1 MTITA
6 HVYQIYIA
14 ASPEQVW
21 TAITDSAWTSRYFH
35 SVSFVEPLV
44 AGRPYATVVA
54 DGSAAVDGMVEELTP
69 PAPGVAGRFVQT
81 WHVLYDAAMA
91 EEPPSRVE
99 WTVEEA
105 GDGLTRVR
113 LVHGDL
119 AQSPLTWANVRTGWV
134 WVLDGMKTLLET
146 GSPLPPRAEVRS
158 GAVADSDAVEGDW
171 HRRQGAEANN
181 AAWDLIDSADRTDI
195 DEEDLLR
202 TAYAA
207 AYHWQRAAGAT
218 PANEARADYLLARAL
233 LATGQ
238 PAAGLRS
245 ADRCLAVCTANGLA
259 DFDLAFAHEARFR
272 ALSALDRP
280 DEAAAER
287 TAAISVVIANPGD
300 REVVEREFASA
311 W

>member
-1 MTITA
+1 
-6 HVYQIYIA
+6 
-14 ASPEQVW
+14 
-21 TAITDSAWTSRYFH
+21 
-35 SVSFVEPLV
+35 
-44 AGRPYATVVA
+44 
-54 DGSAAVDGMVEELTP
+54 
-69 PAPGVAGRFVQT
+69 
-81 WHVLYDAAMA
+81 MA

-105 GDGLTRVR
+105 GAGLTRVR
-113 LVHGDL
+113 VVHGDL

-134 WVLDGMKTLLET
+134 WVLDSMKTLLET
-146 GSPLPPRAEVRS
+146 GSPLPRAEVRDEA
-158 GAVADSDAVEGDW
+158 GGDADSADGDW
-171 HRRQGAEANN
+171 HRRQGVEANN
-181 AAWDLIDSADRTDI
+181 TAWDLVDRPDRS
-195 DEEDLLR
+195 DDDDEDLLR

-207 AYHWQRAAGAT
+207 AYHWQRATGAT

-238 PAAGLRS
+238 PVAALRS
-245 ADRCLAVCTANGLA
+245 ADRCLAACTGNGLA

-272 ALSALDRP
+272 ALSALARP

-287 TAAISVVIANPGD
+287 EAATSVVILNPED